1 YFVLEYYP
9 SDLDRVIK
17 LKRQKIFTE
26 EQRQKTFT
34 EKQIKRIIGSLLR
47 GLKFMHSA
55 GIIHR
60 DLKPSNIGIDNNT
73 NVAIL
78 DFGLSRA
85 LSNGIKTGYVAT
97 RWWRA
102 PEVYVNWGRYN
113 DRLDI
118 WSVGCIM
125 AELIQLKPIFPGTD
139 HIDLLNRIFNIIGTP
154 DLATLNGTYTEEEIN
169 YIGGFLPRTKI
180 DFNQKFGFKYQP
192 AEADPIS
199 DVSPLAIEL
208 LDRLL
213 TFDPRKRPTAEEAL
227 AHPFFS
233 DWYDSMD
240 EPSMEPVIDEHQD
253 ANHSTAQWKSLIWS
267 MIENFQ
273 PPDWIDQDIDGDME

>member
-34 EKQIKRIIGSLLR
+34 EEQIKRIIGSLLR
-47 GLKFMHSA
+47 GLK
-55 GIIHR
+55 
-60 DLKPSNIGIDNNT
+60 DLKPSNIGIDGNT

-85 LSNGIKTGYVAT
+85 LSNGIQTGYVAT

-125 AELIQLKPIFPGTD
+125 AELILLSPIFRGTD
-139 HIDLLNRIFNIIGTP
+139 DVDQLNKIFDIIGTP
-154 DLATLNGTYTEEEIN
+154 DLDTLKATCTQEEIN
-169 YIGGFLPRTKI
+169 YIGGFQPRTKI
-180 DFNQKFGFKYQP
+180 DFNQKFGLKYQP

-227 AHPFFS
+227 ADPFFS
-233 DWYDSMD
+233 GFHDLIE
-240 EPSMEPVIDEHQD
+240 EPLGEPVIDEHQD